1 MACRNCEMTQC
12 ELKRRID
19 EVQFVCVE
27 LNLYL
32 DTHPDDDAAQ
42 KDYMSYSRELSELI
56 RTYEETYEPLL
67 NFGHSDSEAGSW
79 VYSKWPWE

>member
-1 MACRNCEMTQC
+1 MAANCEMTKC
-12 ELKRRID
+12 ELQRRID

-32 DTHPDDDAAQ
+32 DTHPDDEAAQ
-42 KDYMSYSRELSELI
+42 RDYMSYSRELSELI
-56 RTYEETYEPLL
+56 EQYERQYEPLL
-67 NFGHSDSEAGSW
+67 NFGHCGTDTGSW